1 MKRYLPVNLLDFS
14 SVEKGSILAAVFLK
28 SRREVSFF
36 PGKVRWSRQEDEA
49 MNVMGVKKE
58 G

>member
-1 MKRYLPVNLLDFS
+1 MKRYLSVNLLDFS

-49 MNVMGVKKE
+49 MNVMG
-58 G
+58 